1 MFYYFSRSNRFPSSK
16 SCIINAIV
24 VINIGGEYVLHN
36 KTYYAV
42 ELETK
47 HGQVTVEGP
56 VASEVIAQLEF
67 HSDLVA
73 FRPPAKQH
81 QAIIDIA
88 KLPEGRI
95 IIVRHKETIVGYCT
109 FLHPDPLERWS
120 QGNMENLIELGAIE
134 VIPEFRGTG
143 VGKTMLRVSMMDD
156 AMEDYITITTEY
168 YWHWDLKGTG
178 LNVWEYRKVMEK
190 MMQAGGLEYYA
201 TDDPEISS
209 HPANCLMAKIGSRV
223 DSESIQKFDQL
234 RFMNRFMY

>member
-1 MFYYFSRSNRFPSSK
+1 MEHKKVFNSIEK
-16 SCIINAIV
+16 
-24 VINIGGEYVLHN
+24 
-36 KTYYAV
+36 
-42 ELETK
+42 ETK
-47 HGQVTVEGP
+47 HGTIVIEGP
-56 VASEVIAQLEF
+56 VPSEDLANLTF
-67 HSDLVA
+67 HEELIA
-73 FRPPAKQH
+73 FRNPAQQH
-81 QAIIDIA
+81 KAIIEIA

-95 IIVRHKETIVGYCT
+95 IIVRDKNMIVGYCT

-134 VIPEFRGTG
+134 VIPKFRGTG
-143 VGKTMLRVSMMDD
+143 VGKELLRVSMMDD

-178 LNVWEYRKVMEK
+178 LNVWEYRKMMEK
-190 MMQAGGLEYYA
+190 MMMAGGLEYYA

-223 DSESIQKFDQL
+223 DNESIQQFDQL